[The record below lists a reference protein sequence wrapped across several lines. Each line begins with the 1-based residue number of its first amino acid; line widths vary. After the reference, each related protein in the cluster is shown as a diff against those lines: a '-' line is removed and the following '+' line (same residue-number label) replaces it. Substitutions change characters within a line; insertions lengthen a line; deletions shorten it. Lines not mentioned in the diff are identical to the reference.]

1 MKNSSKYLLAAVLVL
16 LASLTAYN
24 LALRAEY
31 RRGDYKDP
39 LHNYV
44 SQSFRDFTE
53 VEVPASNVVSVKVTP
68 GPFSVRLNPAAA
80 EYVHLRQQG
89 NRLLIT
95 ATFPKWRRYFGPAET
110 VLISCPHLTALTAD
124 AVYESEGKP
133 LTTKEFADREYTK
146 VLVQGFRQDSLT
158 LRQNHG
164 SGIVL
169 ADNTLG
175 MLRAT
180 AGAGT
185 GSHGLLQLNA
195 DNRLA
200 AASLALAHRSEL
212 LLDNVQIPQ
221 LRRQFGDSTKVTLTG
236 RALGSVLK

>member
-1 MKNSSKYLLAAVLVL
+1 MKNSLKYLLAALLVL

-31 RRGDYKDP
+31 RRGNYKDP

-44 SQSFRDFTE
+44 SQPFRDFTE
-53 VEVPASNVVSVKVTP
+53 VAVPASSVVSVKIVP
-68 GPFSVRLNPAAA
+68 GPFGVRLNPQAA

-89 NRLLIT
+89 SRLLIT

-110 VLISCPHLTALTAD
+110 VLISCPRLAALTAD
-124 AVYESEGKP
+124 AVYESQGQP
-133 LTTKEFADREYTK
+133 LTTTNFREYEK

-164 SGIVL
+164 SCIEL

-180 AGAGT
+180 AGAGP
-185 GSHGLLQLNA
+185 GSHGLLQLNSN
-195 DNRLA
+195 NRIA
-200 AASLALAHRSEL
+200 AANFTLNHQSEL

-221 LRRQFGDSTKVTLTG
+221 LRHQFGDSAKVTLTG
-236 RALGSVLK
+236 AALGSVLK